1 MIFHSEA
8 VVHYSPEK
16 YNSKRIS
23 TLYNPR
29 SNTAVYPL
37 ILPLPGV
44 NIRLTIS
51 GIYDKIQCEK
61 GDFHPTCDIS
71 FSGNT
76 CPPPR

>member
-37 ILPLPGV
+37 IFTIARCEYQV
-44 NIRLTIS
+44 NHKWHL
-51 GIYDKIQCEK
+51 
-61 GDFHPTCDIS
+61 
-71 FSGNT
+71 
-76 CPPPR
+76 